1 MSLTEQL
8 NQIYYLT
15 KEKQMWEDRLREL
28 PDITAVRYDSIGVSN
43 SGISSPVQQI
53 AEQREKIR
61 EIISAKLVEI
71 SFVEREILEYICS
84 IDDSLMRQI
93 MTHRH
98 IELKS
103 WLQVANTIGGN
114 NTADSVRMM
123 HDRYL
128 KEHQ

>member
-1 MSLTEQL
+1 MTIKQL
-8 NQIYYLT
+8 DQIYYLT

-28 PDITAVRYDSIGVSN
+28 PDITAVRYDSIGASN
-43 SGISSPVQQI
+43 SGVSSPVQQI

-103 WLQVANTIGGN
+103 WLQVANIIGGN

-128 KEHQ
+128 KDHQ

>member
-1 MSLTEQL
+1 MTSKQLDQVFHLTR
-8 NQIYYLT
+8 
-15 KEKQMWEDRLREL
+15 EKNEL
-28 PDITAVRYDSIGVSN
+28 GKMLIDPPEISAVRYDSIGVRN
-43 SGISSPVQQI
+43 SGISSPVQTI
-53 AEQREKIR
+53 VEQREKIR
-61 EIISAKLVEI
+61 ELISMKLAEI
-71 SFVEREILEYICS
+71 SIAEREIFEYICS
-84 IDDSLMRQI
+84 INDSQMRRI
-93 MTHRH
+93 MRLRH

>member
-1 MSLTEQL
+1 MTIKQL
-8 NQIYYLT
+8 EQIYYLT
-15 KEKQMWEDRLREL
+15 KEKRMWEDRLLEL

-43 SGISSPVQQI
+43 SGISSPVQKI

-61 EIISAKLVEI
+61 ELISMKLAEI
-71 SFVEREILEYICS
+71 SVAEREILEYIFS
-84 IDDSLMRQI
+84 INDSQIRRIMRL
-93 MTHRH
+93 RH

-103 WLQVANTIGGN
+103 WLQVANAIGGN

>member
-1 MSLTEQL
+1 MTTEQL
-8 NQIYYLT
+8 DQIYYLT
-15 KEKQMWEDRLREL
+15 KEKRMWENRLREL
-28 PDITAVRYDSIGVSN
+28 PDITAVKYDSIGVSN

-61 EIISAKLVEI
+61 EIISAKLAEI

>member
-1 MSLTEQL
+1 MTSKQLDQVFNLTR
-8 NQIYYLT
+8 
-15 KEKQMWEDRLREL
+15 EKREL
-28 PDITAVRYDSIGVSN
+28 EKMLLEIPDITAVRYDSIGVSN
-43 SGISSPVQQI
+43 SGISSPVQKI

-61 EIISAKLVEI
+61 ELISMKLAEI
-71 SFVEREILEYICS
+71 SVAEREIFEYIFS
-84 IDDSLMRQI
+84 INDSQMRRI
-93 MTHRH
+93 MRLRH

-103 WLQVANTIGGN
+103 WLQVANIIGGN

>member
-1 MSLTEQL
+1 MTTEQL
-8 NQIYYLT
+8 DQIYYLT
-15 KEKQMWEDRLREL
+15 KEKRMWENRLREL
-28 PDITAVRYDSIGVSN
+28 PDITAVKYDSIGVSN

-61 EIISAKLVEI
+61 EIISAKLAEI

-103 WLQVANTIGGN
+103 WLQVANAIGGN
-114 NTADSVRMM
+114 NTADSVRKM
-123 HDRYL
+123 HDRFL
-128 KEHQ
+128 QENQ

>member
-1 MSLTEQL
+1 MTIKQL
-8 NQIYYLT
+8 EQIYYLT

-28 PDITAVRYDSIGVSN
+28 PDITAVRYDNIGASN
-43 SGISSPVQQI
+43 SGVSSPVQQI
-53 AEQREKIR
+53 VEQREKIR

-103 WLQVANTIGGN
+103 WLQVANAIGGN
-114 NTADSVRMM
+114 NTADSVRKM
-123 HDRYL
+123 HDRFL
-128 KEHQ
+128 QENH

>member
-1 MSLTEQL
+1 MTIKQL
-8 NQIYYLT
+8 EQIYYLT

-43 SGISSPVQQI
+43 SGVSSPVQQI

>member
-1 MSLTEQL
+1 MTTEQL
-8 NQIYYLT
+8 DQIYYLT
-15 KEKQMWEDRLREL
+15 KEKRMWEDRLREL
-28 PDITAVRYDSIGVSN
+28 PDITAVRYDNIGASN

-61 EIISAKLVEI
+61 EIISAKLAEI

-98 IELKS
+98 SELKS

>member
-1 MSLTEQL
+1 MTTEQL
-8 NQIYYLT
+8 DQIYYLT
-15 KEKQMWEDRLREL
+15 KEKRMWENRLREL
-28 PDITAVRYDSIGVSN
+28 PDITAVKYDSIGVSN

-61 EIISAKLVEI
+61 EIISAKLAEI

-103 WLQVANTIGGN
+103 WLQVANAIGGN
-114 NTADSVRMM
+114 NTADSVRKM
-123 HDRYL
+123 HDRFL
-128 KEHQ
+128 QDNK

>member
-1 MSLTEQL
+1 MTTEQL
-8 NQIYYLT
+8 DQIYYLT
-15 KEKQMWEDRLREL
+15 KEKRMWENRLREL
-28 PDITAVRYDSIGVSN
+28 PDITAVKYDSIGVSN

-61 EIISAKLVEI
+61 EIISAKLAEI

-103 WLQVANTIGGN
+103 WLQVANAIGGN
-114 NTADSVRMM
+114 NTADSVRKM
-123 HDRYL
+123 HDRFL
-128 KEHQ
+128 RENQ

>member
-1 MSLTEQL
+1 MTLKQL
-8 NQIYYLT
+8 DQIYYLT
-15 KEKQMWEDRLREL
+15 KEKQMWEDRLRKL

-43 SGISSPVQQI
+43 SGISSPVQKI

>member
-1 MSLTEQL
+1 MTSKQLDQVFNLTREK
-8 NQIYYLT
+8 
-15 KEKQMWEDRLREL
+15 KELEKMLLEI

-43 SGISSPVQQI
+43 SGISSPVQKI

-61 EIISAKLVEI
+61 ELISMKLAEI
-71 SFVEREILEYICS
+71 SVAEREILEYIFS
-84 IDDSLMRQI
+84 INDSQIRRIMRL
-93 MTHRH
+93 RH

-103 WLQVANTIGGN
+103 WLQVANIIGGN

>member
-1 MSLTEQL
+1 MTSKQLDQVFNLTR
-8 NQIYYLT
+8 
-15 KEKQMWEDRLREL
+15 EKREL
-28 PDITAVRYDSIGVSN
+28 EKMLLEIPDITAVRYDSIGVSN
-43 SGISSPVQQI
+43 SGISSPVQKI

-61 EIISAKLVEI
+61 ELISMKLAEI
-71 SFVEREILEYICS
+71 SIAEREILEYIFS
-84 IDDSLMRQI
+84 IDDSQIRRIMRL
-93 MTHRH
+93 RH

-103 WLQVANTIGGN
+103 WLQVANVIGGN

>member
-1 MSLTEQL
+1 MTSKQLDQVFHLTR
-8 NQIYYLT
+8 
-15 KEKQMWEDRLREL
+15 EKNEL
-28 PDITAVRYDSIGVSN
+28 EKMLIDTPEIFAVRYDSIGVSN
-43 SGISSPVQQI
+43 SGISSPVQKI

-61 EIISAKLVEI
+61 ELISMKLAEI
-71 SFVEREILEYICS
+71 SVAEREIFEYICS
-84 IDDSLMRQI
+84 INDSQMRRI
-93 MTHRH
+93 MRLRH

-103 WLQVANTIGGN
+103 WLQVANIIGGN

>member
-1 MSLTEQL
+1 MTSKQLDQVFNLTR
-8 NQIYYLT
+8 
-15 KEKQMWEDRLREL
+15 EKREL
-28 PDITAVRYDSIGVSN
+28 EKMLLEIPDITAVRYDGIGSSG
-43 SGISSPVQQI
+43 SGISSPVQKI

-61 EIISAKLVEI
+61 ELISMKLAEI
-71 SFVEREILEYICS
+71 SIAEREIFEYIFS
-84 IDDSLMRQI
+84 IDDSQIRRIMRL
-93 MTHRH
+93 RH

-103 WLQVANTIGGN
+103 WLQVANIIGGN

>member
-1 MSLTEQL
+1 MTSKQLDQVFHLTR
-8 NQIYYLT
+8 
-15 KEKQMWEDRLREL
+15 EKNEL
-28 PDITAVRYDSIGVSN
+28 EKMLIDTPEISAVRYDSIGVSN
-43 SGISSPVQQI
+43 SGISSPVQKI

-61 EIISAKLVEI
+61 ELISMKLAEI
-71 SFVEREILEYICS
+71 SVAEREILEYIFS
-84 IDDSLMRQI
+84 INDSQIRRIMRL
-93 MTHRH
+93 RH

-103 WLQVANTIGGN
+103 WLQVANAIGGN

>member
-1 MSLTEQL
+1 MTTEQL
-8 NQIYYLT
+8 DQIYYLT

>member
-1 MSLTEQL
+1 MTLKQL
-8 NQIYYLT
+8 DQIYYLT

-28 PDITAVRYDSIGVSN
+28 PDITAVRYDSIGVRN

-84 IDDSLMRQI
+84 IDDSIMRQI

-103 WLQVANTIGGN
+103 WLQVTNAIGGN
-114 NTADSVRMM
+114 NTADSVRMA
-123 HDRYL
+123 HDRFL
-128 KEHQ
+128 KDQE